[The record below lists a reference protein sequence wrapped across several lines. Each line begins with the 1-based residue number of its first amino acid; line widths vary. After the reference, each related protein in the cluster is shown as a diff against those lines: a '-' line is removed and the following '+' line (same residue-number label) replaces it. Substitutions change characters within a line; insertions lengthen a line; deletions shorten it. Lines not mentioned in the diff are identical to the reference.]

1 MSAGLP
7 APDYLE
13 AAGRPRLAYR
23 SQPGRGPTVVFLP
36 GFNSDMTGDKA
47 GHLAA
52 WCAAHG
58 QAYLRFDYSGH
69 GASGGA
75 FSDGTIGLWRD
86 DALAVIDALTSGRL
100 LLVGSSMGG
109 WIALLAALARP
120 ARMAGLIGI
129 AAAPDFT
136 EALIWNSLPPAA
148 KAAFLADGGMD
159 VPSLYGPPVR
169 ITRGLIED
177 GRTHL
182 LLDSPIPLECPV
194 RLLHGQQDMD
204 VPWERSLTLAERLAG
219 SDVRTILI
227 KDAGH
232 RLSRPRDLRVLD
244 DVLGEL
250 LGGQDSG

>member
-1 MSAGLP
+1 MSADLP
-7 APDYLE
+7 APDYL
-13 AAGRPRLAYR
+13 AAPGRARLAYR
-23 SQPGRGPTVVFLP
+23 RQPGRGPTVVFLP

-86 DALAVIDALTSGRL
+86 DALAVIDALTSGKL

-136 EALIWNSLPPAA
+136 EALIWAPLPAKLRAA
-148 KAAFLADGGMD
+148 LLAQGGMD

-182 LLDSPIPLECPV
+182 LLEAPIPLECPV

-204 VPWERSLTLAERLAG
+204 VPWERSLTLAARLTG
-219 SDVRTILI
+219 SDVRVVLI

-232 RLSRPRDLRVLD
+232 RLSRPGDLAALSGMLAE
-244 DVLGEL
+244 VLG
-250 LGGQDSG
+250 GGSG